1 MAVFAISDLHLAYG
15 IDKPMDILGKD
26 VQLYAENKG

>member
-26 VQLYAENKG
+26 GPIICRK